1 MGLHTMQQQ
10 QQQQQ
15 QQQLPM
21 VNLSGLNPSQPHS
34 SDWDAARTAVFQAL
48 EKFGCFQAVYDR
60 ITPELKGLI
69 FREAMEDVFSLPLE
83 TKMGNNPKFP
93 LGGFIG
99 NLPDMTFESLRVDEA
114 PALDAAERFTH
125 LMWPEGNPKFCNI
138 VWSFAKKL
146 QQLERMVMRMI
157 LQSMGV
163 EKHMDSFTVESNCGL
178 RLSKYWIS
186 PDQCVKSGM
195 GSHTDVSFLTIVCQH
210 EVQGLEVQTT
220 EDSWITVM
228 PLPNT
233 YTVMLGDALEA
244 WTNGRLKA
252 PVHRGDNYKQGDK
265 ILCPF
270 WVSTKGWGLCANPGG
285 VGG

>member
-1 MGLHTMQQQ
+1 MGLHTM

-125 LMWPEGNPKFCNI
+125 LMWPEGNPKF
-138 VWSFAKKL
+138 W
-146 QQLERMVMRMI
+146 
-157 LQSMGV
+157 
-163 EKHMDSFTVESNCGL
+163 
-178 RLSKYWIS
+178 
-186 PDQCVKSGM
+186 
-195 GSHTDVSFLTIVCQH
+195 
-210 EVQGLEVQTT
+210 
-220 EDSWITVM
+220 
-228 PLPNT
+228 
-233 YTVMLGDALEA
+233 
-244 WTNGRLKA
+244 
-252 PVHRGDNYKQGDK
+252 
-265 ILCPF
+265 
-270 WVSTKGWGLCANPGG
+270 
-285 VGG
+285 